1 MSSGSFFNRS
11 GHDSPKIEAIK
22 TALKKEASDT
32 ASDPDNQ
39 GILQGKSVP
48 NVLAN
53 VPSVPG
59 QKQLQKAQQTAG
71 LENSAKNKSKVK
83 PGGGSRS
90 TSSDKNEDEDSSNNP
105 PV

>member
-1 MSSGSFFNRS
+1 MSSGSSFNRS
-11 GHDSPKIEAIK
+11 GHDTPKIEAIK
-22 TALKKEASDT
+22 KEIKKAASDA

-39 GILQGKSVP
+39 SILQGKSLP

-59 QKQLQKAQQTAG
+59 QKQLQKTQQTAG
-71 LENSAKNKSKVK
+71 LEHSAKNKSKIK

-90 TSSDKNEDEDSSNNP
+90 ASSDNDKKDEES
-105 PV
+105 